1 MSSSARTI
9 HKLIIPLTIFSL
21 FFLLF
26 PLRLKA
32 QKDCISTL
40 QEARKLY
47 DLGMIDDIPKMLAPC
62 MEEGFTR
69 LQRIEAYKLLILVYL
84 FDDEQFEAEKT
95 MLEFLK
101 KYPEYEIMPN
111 DPVEFVY
118 LFESF
123 RTTSVFS
130 IGFSAGFNLS
140 NPRIIEPYSM
150 YDLSNTSLS
159 NTTEA
164 GYQVALGIGRYLGK
178 RILLNLEFG
187 YAQNKYSFIDRH
199 TIITEIGNKL
209 TESTTLEEQIN
220 KFTVPVTTAFEF
232 KIKKVL
238 YYIRA
243 GGSADYIIR
252 ASGNPI
258 LKSGETTLPG
268 EKTDLLKFRNAFYFN
283 GILGSGIRYKI
294 PRGYLSVDLRYNIG
308 INNVVKTGMRSNNSY
323 LMSLFKY
330 RDDDFSINSF
340 TVSVGYYFSFYS
352 PKQQR

>member
-1 MSSSARTI
+1 MFSFAQII
-9 HKLIIPLTIFSL
+9 HKLNTNILI
-21 FFLLF
+21 FLLF
-26 PLRLKA
+26 FSFSFNVLA
-32 QKDCISTL
+32 QKDCVSTL

-47 DLGMIDDIPKMLAPC
+47 DLGMIDDIPRMLAPC

-150 YDLSNTSLS
+150 YDLSSTKLTS
-159 NTTEA
+159 TTES

-178 RILLNLEFG
+178 RVLLNLEFS
-187 YAQNKYSFIDRH
+187 YAQNKYSFTDIH
-199 TIITEIGNKL
+199 TITATNDESF
-209 TESTTLEEQIN
+209 TESASFEEQIN
-220 KFTVPVTTAFEF
+220 KFTFPVTTAFEF
-232 KIKKVL
+232 KIKKML
-238 YYIRA
+238 YYIRT
-243 GGSADYIIR
+243 GGSADYIIS
-252 ASGNPI
+252 ASGIPA
-258 LKSGETTLPG
+258 LKSGEISSPG
-268 EKTDLLKFRNAFYFN
+268 EKTDILRYRKSLYFN
-283 GILGSGIRYKI
+283 GILGCGIRYKI
-294 PRGYLSVDLRYNIG
+294 PRGYLSIDMRYNIG
-308 INNVVKTGMRSNNSY
+308 INNIVRPEMRSENAY

-330 RDDDFSINSF
+330 KDDDFSINSF
-340 TVSVGYYFSFYS
+340 TCSVGYYFSFYS
-352 PKQQR
+352 PKKQK

>member
-1 MSSSARTI
+1 MFSSAQIT
-9 HKLIIPLTIFSL
+9 HKLNITFIILP
-21 FFLLF
+21 LLF
-26 PLRLKA
+26 SFLFTLKA
-32 QKDCISTL
+32 QKDCVSTL

-150 YDLSNTSLS
+150 YDLSNTKLS
-159 NTTEA
+159 NTSEA
-164 GYQVALGIGRYLGK
+164 GYQVALGIGRYLSK
-178 RILLNLEFG
+178 RVLLNIEFS
-187 YAQNKYSFIDRH
+187 YAQNKYSFEDIH
-199 TIITEIGNKL
+199 SIVTENGNSL
-209 TESTTLEEQIN
+209 TESASFEEQIN
-220 KFTVPVTTAFEF
+220 KFSFPVTAAFEF
-232 KIKKVL
+232 KIKKML
-238 YYIRA
+238 YYIRT
-243 GGSADYIIR
+243 GGSADYIVN
-252 ASGNPI
+252 ASGIP
-258 LKSGETTLPG
+258 TLRSDEISSPG
-268 EKTDLLKFRNAFYFN
+268 EKTDLLKYRKSLYFN
-283 GILGSGIRYKI
+283 GIIGSGVRYKI
-294 PRGYLSVDLRYNIG
+294 PRGYLSIDMRYNIG
-308 INNVVKTGMRSNNSY
+308 INNIVKPEMRSSNAY

-330 RDDDFSINSF
+330 KDDDFSINSF
-340 TVSVGYYFSFYS
+340 TFSVGYYFSFYN
-352 PKQQR
+352 PKKQK

>member
-1 MSSSARTI
+1 MSSSAKI
-9 HKLIIPLTIFSL
+9 IYKLTVTAFSL
-21 FFLLF
+21 LLF
-26 PLRLKA
+26 LYPLNLKA
-32 QKDCISTL
+32 QKDCVSTL

-47 DLGMIDDIPKMLAPC
+47 DLGIIDDIPKMLSPC
-62 MEEGFTR
+62 MGEGFTR

-150 YDLSNTSLS
+150 YDLSKTKLS
-159 NTTEA
+159 NTTEP
-164 GYQVALGIGRYLGK
+164 GFQVALGIGRYLSK
-178 RILLNLEFG
+178 RILLNLEFC
-187 YAQNKYSFIDRH
+187 YAQNKYSFVDDN
-199 TIITEIGNKL
+199 TIITENGNKL
-209 TESTTLEEQIN
+209 AESASLEEQIN

-232 KIKKVL
+232 KLKKVL

-252 ASGNPI
+252 ASGTPT
-258 LKSGETTLPG
+258 LKSDEISLPG
-268 EKTDLLKFRNAFYFN
+268 EKTDLLKYRNSFYFN
-283 GILGSGIRYKI
+283 GIIGSGIRYKI
-294 PRGYLSVDLRYNIG
+294 PRGYLSIDLRYNIG
-308 INNVVKTGMRSNNSY
+308 LNNIVKTGMRSDNSY

-330 RDDDFSINSF
+330 KDDDFSINSF
-340 TVSVGYYFSFYS
+340 TFSVGYYFSFYS
-352 PKQQR
+352 PKKQK